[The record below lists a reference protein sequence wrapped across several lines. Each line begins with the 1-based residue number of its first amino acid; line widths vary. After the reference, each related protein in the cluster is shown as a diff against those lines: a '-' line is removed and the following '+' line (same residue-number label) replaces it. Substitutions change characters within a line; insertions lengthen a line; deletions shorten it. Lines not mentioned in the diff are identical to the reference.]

1 MGISDIKERE
11 TWTNKLDFVLALIG
25 FSVGLGNIWRFPYLC
40 YKNGGGC
47 FLIPYLICLVFA
59 GVPILI
65 LEVALGQ
72 LASQGGI
79 TAWLICPLFQG
90 IGWASVIIVQF
101 LNIYYIVILGWA
113 LFYMFASFTSTLP
126 WSSCGND
133 WNSPNCVD
141 FTEAGK
147 NAVKSAV
154 NSSSVN
160 ATMAS
165 TTAIPTML
173 ANMTN
178 ATVTPTMMANMTNM
192 STVPTALAS
201 AARVS
206 ASQEYWELRV
216 LKIGNA
222 LDEPGTVN
230 WDLALC
236 LLLAWIICYLCV
248 FKGVKST
255 GKVVYFTATFPYVL
269 LTILLVRAVTLP
281 GAAEGIKFYL
291 TPNMTRLKDGQVWLD
306 AGTQVFFSYSIGL
319 GTLIALGSYNRFH
332 HNCYRDSIIFACVN
346 SGTSLYGGFVI
357 FSVLGFM
364 AQKQGVEVKDVAKG
378 GPGLAFV
385 AYPEAVAQ
393 MPLAPL
399 WSVLFF
405 FMVFLL
411 GLDSEFVGVEGFVTA
426 IVDLFP
432 KQLRRGHRK
441 EMFIGF
447 MCMVWFLV
455 GLSMVT
461 KGGMYVFQLFDAYSA
476 SGSALLWVS
485 LFQSIAIGWIYGGK
499 RFYDDMEDML
509 GFRINPWV
517 RWCWAFFTPVFCLAV
532 FIFSLVTY
540 SPLTYDEYEYPG
552 WGQAI
557 GWLMALSSIACIP
570 IVMLYKLVTTPG
582 SLQERWTTLT
592 TPILKNKPS
601 EARPGEFLETYKPTD
616 KSML

>member
-1 MGISDIKERE
+1 MGSEVKKRE
-11 TWTNKLDFVLALIG
+11 TWSKTIDFVLALIG

-47 FLIPYLICLVFA
+47 FLIPYLICLVVA
-59 GVPILI
+59 GAPILI
-65 LEVALGQ
+65 LEVCLGQ

-79 TAWLICPLFQG
+79 TAWLICPIFQG

-113 LFYMFASFTSTLP
+113 LFYMFASFSSELP
-126 WSSCGND
+126 WSRCGNE
-133 WNSPNCVD
+133 WNTPNCVD
-141 FTEAGK
+141 AF
-147 NAVKSAV
+147 SA
-154 NSSSVN
+154 
-160 ATMAS
+160 AEKAS
-165 TTAIPTML
+165 TTI
-173 ANMTN
+173 N
-178 ATVTPTMMANMTNM
+178 ATVMPNM
-192 STVPTALAS
+192 STVPTAIAT
-201 AARVS
+201 AAKVS
-206 ASQEYWELRV
+206 ASEEYWELRV
-216 LKIGNA
+216 LKISTA
-222 LDEPGTVN
+222 LDEPGAVN
-230 WDLALC
+230 WEVALC
-236 LLLAWIICYLCV
+236 LFLAWIICYLCV

-281 GAAEGIKFYL
+281 GAGEGIKFYL
-291 TPNMTRLKDGQVWLD
+291 TPNVTRLSDGEVWLD
-306 AGTQVFFSYSIGL
+306 AATQVFFSYSIGL

-346 SGTSLYGGFVI
+346 SGTSFYGGFVI

-364 AQKQGVEVKDVAKG
+364 AQKQGVDVKDVAKG

-393 MPLAPL
+393 MPVAPL

-432 KQLRRGHRK
+432 NHLRRGYRK
-441 EMFIGF
+441 EMFIGL
-447 MCMVWFLV
+447 MCIIWFLF

-461 KGGMYVFQLFDAYSA
+461 KGGMFVFQIFDTYSA

-485 LFQSIAIGWIYGGK
+485 LFQSIAIGWIYGGE
-499 RFYDDMEDML
+499 RFYDDMENML
-509 GFRINPWV
+509 GFRINPWI
-517 RWCWAFFTPVFCLAV
+517 RWCWKFLTPLFCLGV

-540 SPLTYDEYEYPG
+540 SPLKYNGYEYPG
-552 WGQAI
+552 WGEAI
-557 GWLMALSSIACIP
+557 GWIMALSSIACIP
-570 IVMLYKLVTTPG
+570 VVMIYKLATTPG
-582 SLQERWTTLT
+582 SFQERWTVLI
-592 TPILKNKPS
+592 TPALKKQS
-601 EARPGEFLETYKPTD
+601 DEAQQDVYLGSYKPTE
-616 KSML
+616 KSVL

>member
-1 MGISDIKERE
+1 MDNKVNKRE
-11 TWTNKLDFVLALIG
+11 TWSKTIDFVLALVG

-59 GVPILI
+59 GVPVLI
-65 LEVALGQ
+65 LEVCLGQ
-72 LASQGGI
+72 FASQGGI

-113 LFYMFASFTSTLP
+113 LFYMFASFQSELP
-126 WSSCGND
+126 WSRCGND
-133 WNSPNCVD
+133 WNTPNCVD
-141 FTEAGK
+141 YVTSEKGSNIA
-147 NAVKSAV
+147 N
-154 NSSSVN
+154 
-160 ATMAS
+160 
-165 TTAIPTML
+165 TTVIPT
-173 ANMTN
+173 
-178 ATVTPTMMANMTNM
+178 VMANMSNM
-192 STVPTALAS
+192 STVPTAVAK
-201 AARVS
+201 AAKVS
-206 ASQEYWELRV
+206 ASEEYFEHRV
-216 LKIGNA
+216 LKLSTA
-222 LDEPGTVN
+222 LDEPGIVN
-230 WDLALC
+230 WEVALC

-291 TPNMTRLKDGQVWLD
+291 TPNFTRLADGQVWLD

-346 SGTSLYGGFVI
+346 SGTSFYGGFVI

-378 GPGLAFV
+378 GPGLAFI

-411 GLDSEFVGVEGFVTA
+411 GLDSEFVGIEGFVTA

-432 KQLRRGHRK
+432 KHLRRGYRK
-441 EMFIGF
+441 EMFIAF
-447 MCMVWFLV
+447 MCCIWFLI

-461 KGGMYVFQLFDAYSA
+461 KGGMYVFQLFDNYSA
-476 SGSALLWVS
+476 SGSALLWIA
-485 LFQSIAIGWIYGGK
+485 LFQSIAIGWIYGGE
-499 RFYDDMEDML
+499 RFYDDMENMI
-509 GFRINPWV
+509 GFRINPWL
-517 RWCWAFFTPVFCLAV
+517 RWCWMIFTPIFCLGV

-540 SPLTYDEYEYPG
+540 SPLEYNGYKYPD
-552 WGQAI
+552 WGETI
-557 GWLMALSSIACIP
+557 GWIMALSSIVCIP
-570 IVMLYKLVTTPG
+570 IVMIYKLATTPG
-582 SLQERWTTLT
+582 SLRERWDTLT
-592 TPILKNKPS
+592 TPSLKNQSP
-601 EARPGEFLETYKPTD
+601 EAKRHDFSQASYKLQTTA
-616 KSML
+616 SL

>member
-1 MGISDIKERE
+1 MGTNDVKERE
-11 TWTNKLDFVLALIG
+11 TWTNTLDFVLALIG

-47 FLIPYLICLVFA
+47 FLIPYFICLVFA

-113 LFYMFASFTSTLP
+113 LFYMFASFTSVLP
-126 WSSCGND
+126 WSSCGNK
-133 WNSPNCVD
+133 WNTENCID
-141 FTEAGK
+141 FSTAANNVGG
-147 NAVKSAV
+147 
-154 NSSSVN
+154 SSGNETIANTTSVN
-160 ATMAS
+160 ATVL
-165 TTAIPTML
+165 PTML
-173 ANMTN
+173 
-178 ATVTPTMMANMTNM
+178 ANMTNM
-192 STVPTALAS
+192 STVPTAIAK
-201 AARVS
+201 AAKVS

-222 LDEPGTVN
+222 LDEPGAVN

-236 LLLAWIICYLCV
+236 LLLGWIICYLCV

-255 GKVVYFTATFPYVL
+255 GKVVYFTATFPYILLTVL
-269 LTILLVRAVTLP
+269 LIRAVTLP
-281 GAAEGIKFYL
+281 GAGEGITFYL
-291 TPNMTRLKDGQVWLD
+291 TPNVTRLKDGQVWLD

-346 SGTSLYGGFVI
+346 SGTSFYGGFVI

-364 AQKQGVEVKDVAKG
+364 AQKQGVEVKDVVKA

-411 GLDSEFVGVEGFVTA
+411 GLDSEFVGIEGFVTA

-432 KQLRRGHRK
+432 KHLRRGYRK
-441 EMFIGF
+441 EMFIAF
-447 MCMVWFLV
+447 MCVIWFLV

-461 KGGMYVFQLFDAYSA
+461 EGGMYVFQLFDAYSA

-485 LFQSIAIGWIYGGK
+485 LFQSVAIGWIYGGN
-499 RFYDDMEDML
+499 RFYDDLENMI
-509 GFRINPWV
+509 GFRILPWC
-517 RWCWAFFTPVFCLAV
+517 RWCWTFFTPVFCLAV

-540 SPLTYDEYEYPG
+540 SPLKYDKYDYPG

-557 GWLMALSSIACIP
+557 GWIMALSSIVCIP
-570 IVMLYKLVTTPG
+570 VVMLYKIVTTPG
-582 SLQERWTTLT
+582 SFEERWITLT
-592 TPILKNKPS
+592 TPILKNQSP
-601 EARPGEFLETYKPTD
+601 EAHQDLVLETYKVTD
-616 KSML
+616 KTMM

>member
-1 MGISDIKERE
+1 MGAAKERE
-11 TWTNKLDFVLALIG
+11 TWTNTLDFVLALIG

-47 FLIPYLICLVFA
+47 FLIPYFICLIFA

-72 LASQGGI
+72 LTSQGGI

-90 IGWASVIIVQF
+90 IGCASVIIVQF

-113 LFYMFASFTSTLP
+113 LFYMFASFTSVLP
-126 WSSCGND
+126 WSTCGNE
-133 WNSPNCVD
+133 WNTANCVE
-141 FTEAGK
+141 FTTATNSTGE
-147 NAVKSAV
+147 SV
-154 NSSSVN
+154 NRTIANSTGVN
-160 ATMAS
+160 AT
-165 TTAIPTML
+165 L
-173 ANMTN
+173 GN
-178 ATVTPTMMANMTNM
+178 ATVLPTIMANMSNV
-192 STVPTALAS
+192 STTPTALAK
-201 AARVS
+201 AAKVS
-206 ASQEYWELRV
+206 ASVEYWELRV

-255 GKVVYFTATFPYVL
+255 GKVVYFTATFPYIL
-269 LTILLVRAVTLP
+269 LTILLIRAVTLP
-281 GAAEGIKFYL
+281 GASEGIKFYL
-291 TPNMTRLKDGQVWLD
+291 TPNVTRLKDGQVWLD

-319 GTLIALGSYNRFH
+319 GTLIALGSYNKFN

-346 SGTSLYGGFVI
+346 SGTSFYGGFVI

-364 AQKQGVEVKDVAKG
+364 AQKQGVKVEDVAKG

-411 GLDSEFVGVEGFVTA
+411 GLDSEFVGIEGFVTA

-432 KQLRRGHRK
+432 KQLRRGYRK
-441 EMFIGF
+441 EIFIACV
-447 MCMVWFLV
+447 CMVWYLI

-476 SGSALLWVS
+476 SGSALLWVA

-499 RFYDDMEDML
+499 RFYDDMERMI
-509 GFRINPWV
+509 GFRINPWC
-517 RWCWAFFTPVFCLAV
+517 RWCWMLMTPAFCLAV

-540 SPLTYDEYEYPG
+540 SPLKYDDYDYPD

-557 GWLMALSSIACIP
+557 GWIMALSSIACIP
-570 IVMLYKLVTTPG
+570 FVMLYKFVTTPG
-582 SLQERWTTLT
+582 SFKERWTTLT
-592 TPILKNKPS
+592 TPIFKHQS
-601 EARPGEFLETYKPTD
+601 PGAQQMDSLETYKAYD
-616 KSML
+616 KNVL

>member
-1 MGISDIKERE
+1 MDNKVNKRE
-11 TWTNKLDFVLALIG
+11 TWGKTIDFVLALVG

-59 GVPILI
+59 GVPVLI
-65 LEVALGQ
+65 LEVCLGQ
-72 LASQGGI
+72 FASQGGI

-113 LFYMFASFTSTLP
+113 LFYMFASFRSELP
-126 WSSCGND
+126 WSRCGNE
-133 WNSPNCVD
+133 WNTPNCIDYV
-141 FTEAGK
+141 TSEKG
-147 NAVKSAV
+147 
-154 NSSSVN
+154 SSNTTVLP
-160 ATMAS
+160 TVMAS
-165 TTAIPTML
+165 MS
-173 ANMTN
+173 
-178 ATVTPTMMANMTNM
+178 NM
-192 STVPTALAS
+192 STVPTAVAK
-201 AARVS
+201 AAKVS
-206 ASQEYWELRV
+206 ASEEYFEHRV
-216 LKIGNA
+216 LKLSTA
-222 LDEPGTVN
+222 LDEPGIVN
-230 WDLALC
+230 WEVALC

-291 TPNMTRLKDGQVWLD
+291 TPNFTRLADGQVWLD

-346 SGTSLYGGFVI
+346 SGTSFYGGFVI

-378 GPGLAFV
+378 GPGLAFI

-411 GLDSEFVGVEGFVTA
+411 GLDSEFVGIEGFVTA

-432 KQLRRGHRK
+432 RHLRRGYRK
-441 EMFIGF
+441 EMFIAF
-447 MCMVWFLV
+447 MCCIWFL
-455 GLSMVT
+455 
-461 KGGMYVFQLFDAYSA
+461 
-476 SGSALLWVS
+476 
-485 LFQSIAIGWIYGGK
+485 IG
-499 RFYDDMEDML
+499 
-509 GFRINPWV
+509 RINPWL
-517 RWCWAFFTPVFCLAV
+517 RWCWMIFTPIFCLGV

-540 SPLTYDEYEYPG
+540 SPLEYNGYKYPD
-552 WGQAI
+552 WGETI
-557 GWLMALSSIACIP
+557 GWIMALSSIVCIP
-570 IVMLYKLVTTPG
+570 IVMIYKLATTPG
-582 SLQERWTTLT
+582 SLRERWDTLT
-592 TPILKNKPS
+592 TPSLKNQSP
-601 EARPGEFLETYKPTD
+601 EAKGHDFPQGSYKLQTTT
-616 KSML
+616 SL